1 MKLQRQ
7 KMVRAV
13 CLNLLILS
21 IAMCG
26 IYGLNGAT
34 ARKILLT
41 LAVSLVFA
49 GVGYVVADHCE
60 NRGNSAAQR

>member
-21 IAMCG
+21 IAMSG

-34 ARKILLT
+34 ARQILLT
-41 LAVSLVFA
+41 LAISLVFA
-49 GVGYVVADHCE
+49 GVGYVVAGRCE
-60 NRGNSAAQR
+60 NCGNSAAQR